1 MLFIGFFSVVAPG
14 ALAVLVAV
22 GIFFGV
28 DTEAV
33 LAGFLSVVAVGS
45 ALAGVFAG
53 VTVEAEAVFLGVDED
68 AVLAVLAALF
78 IAGILVVEETV
89 DIAL

>member
-1 MLFIGFFSVVAPG
+1 M
-14 ALAVLVAV
+14 
-22 GIFFGV
+22 
-28 DTEAV
+28 

-53 VTVEAEAVFLGVDED
+53 VTVDAEVVFLGVDED
-68 AVLAVLAALF
+68 VVLAALF
-78 IAGILVVEETV
+78 IAGILVVEEAV